1 MLTKKNR
8 VWGIV
13 ALLTIAIGFSSCLK
27 NKNDFTPSRPMAS
40 IWFMNVSNIAVDPQF
55 YDNDQK
61 VSDSTIYYNFYS
73 RYYVYG
79 GLHKFELRKKGSD
92 SVIVTNTTNYDSTA
106 YYNFLIFGSTPVRA
120 LAVKSDF
127 TGVDLNKINIRFLN
141 LSQDAGPVDVYVGN
155 EKIDSNRTMLQN
167 PTSEESTRFKQF
179 TNFSI
184 NDRVTIKAAGTET
197 VLANSAS
204 LSVGYLNYGAVY
216 TIYLYG
222 SKASTGTDKLGVN
235 AFLSYWQ

>member
-27 NKNDFTPSRPMAS
+27 NKNDFTPSRPTAS
-40 IWFMNVSNIAVDPQF
+40 IWFMNVSNFSVDPMF

-61 VSDSTIYYNFYS
+61 VSDSTIFYNFYS

-79 GLHKFELRKKGSD
+79 GLHRFELRKKGSD
-92 SVIVTNTTNYDSTA
+92 SVMVTNTTDYDSTA
-106 YYNFLIFGSTPVRA
+106 YYNFLVFGSPAKA

-141 LSQDAGPVDVYVGN
+141 LSQDAGPVDVYIGS

-167 PTSEESTRFKQF
+167 PSSEESTRFKQF
-179 TNFSI
+179 SSFSV
-184 NDRVTIKAAGTET
+184 NDKVVIKAAGTET
-197 VLANSAS
+197 VLANNAS
-204 LSVGYLNYGAVY
+204 LLVDYFTYGNVY

-222 SKASTGTDKLGVN
+222 SKASTGTDKLAVN
-235 AFLSYWQ
+235 AYYSYW